1 MLNEKFYKSILE
13 SSDSELE
20 YVVSKRFKLL
30 NEKDVKDTHYHNEIN
45 CIEDNFIPDSLEIF
59 VNDLSFDTY
68 SLKGIDYLDFCKK
81 LKNKVNFDSDDCLAS
96 LIIETMNYV
105 RNYFNMDFTDNENDI
120 RDLLLK
126 NDIKKN
132 SHGRNNYISS
142 ISIFKG
148 NGSGRCLEHALM
160 LQNLLSFIGIDISF
174 FSTVQK
180 TNNNIVGHCFNVIHA
195 NGKNILIDL
204 VNVNILENKKIAPV
218 LQKISDED
226 YEKLRS
232 GEVFE
237 IERIDTTKEGGK
249 KFSQYIL
256 LNAYN
261 RGKKF
266 LDENV
271 TMKK

>member
-1 MLNEKFYKSILE
+1 MLNEKVYKSILE

-120 RDLLLK
+120 SDNFNDENTITKIMNGYTSLQNDLRESQNQLK
-126 NDIKKN
+126 V
-132 SHGRNNYISS
+132 
-142 ISIFKG
+142 KG
-148 NGSGRCLEHALM
+148 NQLKFY
-160 LQNLLSFIGIDISF
+160 LSEI
-174 FSTVQK
+174 QK
-180 TNNNIVGHCFNVIHA
+180 RDN
-195 NGKNILIDL
+195 
-204 VNVNILENKKIAPV
+204 
-218 LQKISDED
+218 
-226 YEKLRS
+226 
-232 GEVFE
+232 
-237 IERIDTTKEGGK
+237 
-249 KFSQYIL
+249 
-256 LNAYN
+256 
-261 RGKKF
+261 
-266 LDENV
+266 
-271 TMKK
+271 